1 MSSLS
6 ARFTPAGMLCRDN
19 PYRYNEDPPENLQ
32 RQVFLADLI
41 ERGLLI
47 ESGAPG
53 IFGHGAA
60 FEDVRTRLAGV
71 LSRAATGDGAES
83 LRFPPL
89 LPRRTLERAGYLG
102 SFPHLAGTV
111 YAFEGDE
118 EQARLQ
124 AERAERHEDW
134 GEFQTMTE
142 LALVPAA
149 CYPIYPAMAA
159 RSPLAAGG
167 VFIDAGGA
175 WVFRREPS
183 QDPSRRQMFHQHELV
198 RLGEPDAV
206 RGWREDW
213 AERGLDLLRRLGL
226 DARLE
231 IASDPFFGRR
241 GRMLAATQR
250 QQTMK
255 LELLVHIAGAS
266 PTALASFNYHR
277 DHFCLAFGIHTTN
290 GSIAHSACAGFGHER
305 IVLALL
311 RAHGPDPADWP
322 TEVRDELWR

>member
-1 MSSLS
+1 MQQE
-6 ARFTPAGMLCRDN
+6 A
-19 PYRYNEDPPENLQ
+19 
-32 RQVFLADLI
+32 FLADLI

-53 IFGHGAA
+53 VFGHGAA
-60 FEDVRTRLAGV
+60 FEDVRTRLASL
-71 LSRAATGDGAES
+71 LSREAAGAGAES

-89 LPRRTLERAGYLG
+89 LPRRTLEQAGYLG

-118 EQARLQ
+118 DEARAQ
-124 AERAERHEDW
+124 GERAGRHEDW
-134 GEFQTMTE
+134 GEFQAMTE

-149 CYPIYPAMAA
+149 CYPVYPVLAA
-159 RSPLAAGG
+159 RSPLAPGG
-167 VFIDAGGA
+167 AFVDAGGA

-183 QDPSRRQMFHQHELV
+183 LDPSRRQVFHQHELV
-198 RLGEPDAV
+198 RVGEPSAV
-206 RGWREDW
+206 RDWRDEW
-213 AERGLDLLRRLGL
+213 AERGLALLRGLGL

-231 IASDPFFGRR
+231 VASDPFFGRR

-250 QQTMK
+250 QQAMK

-277 DHFCLAFGIHTTN
+277 DHFGVTFAIQLAGGATAHT
-290 GSIAHSACAGFGHER
+290 ACAGFGHER

-311 RAHGPDPADWP
+311 SAHGYELTTWPA
-322 TEVRDELWR
+322 EVCNALGRSAFS